1 MIAAMRKMIIT
12 NRTIVIAFSEPSDS
26 LVSKS
31 ILKIIHYSKMAL
43 KFKITK

>member
-12 NRTIVIAFSEPSDS
+12 NRTIVIALSEPSDS

-31 ILKIIHYSKMAL
+31 ILKINQYSKIVL
-43 KFKITK
+43 KFKRTK